1 MKMSEFKWKIAT
13 FLHGHEKHYSRQLID
28 NLDNTLRIAAEA
40 ARYNLIDSITINYTD
55 DITVQYEIHRK
66 VEVQ

>member
-1 MKMSEFKWKIAT
+1 MSEFKWKIAT
-13 FLHGHEKHYSRQLID
+13 FLHGYQKHYASQLID
-28 NLDNTLRIAAEA
+28 NLDNTLRIVAVAAKC
-40 ARYNLIDSITINYTD
+40 NLIDSISINYTD